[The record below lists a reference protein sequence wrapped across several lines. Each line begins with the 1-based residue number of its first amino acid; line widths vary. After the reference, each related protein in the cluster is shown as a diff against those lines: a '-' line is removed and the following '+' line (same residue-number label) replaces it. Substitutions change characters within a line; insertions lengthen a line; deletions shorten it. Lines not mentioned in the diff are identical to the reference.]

1 MAVVWLEN
9 LLKLQALDLRLR
21 DLEARLQ
28 LLPREMQDMVA
39 KRDAL
44 AASTKAA
51 QDAVRKIELAVKS
64 GESGIEA
71 LQKENLKL
79 QQQSALVKNNKEY
92 QAMLAAVEQNKAKI
106 GELEEKT
113 LILMDE
119 LDAARAKA
127 VKVTGDNRAATAMLK
142 TEFDE
147 LFAFSSEVKK
157 EIAQLKERRPAM
169 AKNINAEV
177 LSRYTALLGGKLQT
191 TPVVALDGESCG
203 NCHLAVTPQTINLL
217 KRGDVG
223 VCDNCQ
229 HFIYDAEACGIE

>member
-1 MAVVWLEN
+1 MAVMWLEN
-9 LLKLQALDLRLR
+9 LLKLQELDLRLR
-21 DLEARLQ
+21 DLETRLQ
-28 LLPREMQDMVA
+28 LLPREMSSMVA

-44 AASTKAA
+44 AAATKAA

-113 LILMDE
+113 LVLMDE
-119 LDAARAKA
+119 LDAARKNAAKVA
-127 VKVTGDNRAATAMLK
+127 RDNAASTAALK
-142 TEFDE
+142 AEFDE

-157 EIAQLKERRPAM
+157 EIAKLKAERPEHLHD
-169 AKNINAEV
+169 IDAET
-177 LSRYTALLGGKLQT
+177 LRRYTMLLGGKNPT
-191 TPVVALDGESCG
+191 TPVVAVENGICG
-203 NCHLAVTPQTINLL
+203 CCHLKVTPQTLNQL
-217 KRGDVG
+217 KKGEVA

-229 HFIYDAEACGIE
+229 HFIYDAAACGIA

>member
-28 LLPREMQDMVA
+28 LLPREMQDMIA

-92 QAMLAAVEQNKAKI
+92 QAMLAAVEQNKVKI

-113 LILMDE
+113 LVLMDE
-119 LDAARAKA
+119 LDAARKNA
-127 VKVTGDNRAATAMLK
+127 VKTANDNSAATSALK
-142 TEFDE
+142 AEFDE
-147 LFAFSSEVKK
+147 LFAFSGDRARS
-157 EIAQLKERRPAM
+157 AFTSSPER
-169 AKNINAEV
+169 
-177 LSRYTALLGGKLQT
+177 L
-191 TPVVALDGESCG
+191 
-203 NCHLAVTPQTINLL
+203 
-217 KRGDVG
+217 
-223 VCDNCQ
+223 
-229 HFIYDAEACGIE
+229 

>member
-1 MAVVWLEN
+1 MAVLLLEN
-9 LLKLQALDLRLR
+9 LLKLQELDLRLR
-21 DLEARLQ
+21 DLETRLQ
-28 LLPREMQDMVA
+28 LLPREMSSMVA

-44 AASTKAA
+44 AAATKAA

-113 LILMDE
+113 LVLMDE
-119 LDAARAKA
+119 LDAARKNAAKVA
-127 VKVTGDNRAATAMLK
+127 RDNAASTSSLK
-142 TEFDE
+142 AEFDE
-147 LFAFSSEVKK
+147 LFAFSGEVKK
-157 EIAQLKERRPAM
+157 EIAKLKAARPEHLRD
-169 AKNINAEV
+169 IDAET
-177 LSRYTALLGGKLQT
+177 LRRYTTLLGGKNPT
-191 TPVVALDGESCG
+191 APVVAVENGICG
-203 NCHLAVTPQTINLL
+203 SCHLKVTPQTLNQL
-217 KRGDVG
+217 KKGEVA

-229 HFIYDAEACGIE
+229 HFVYDAAACGIE

>member
-21 DLEARLQ
+21 DLESRLQ
-28 LLPREMQDMVA
+28 LLPREMQDMIA

-92 QAMLAAVEQNKAKI
+92 QAMLAAVEQNKIKI

-113 LILMDE
+113 LLLMDE
-119 LDAARAKA
+119 LDSARKTA
-127 VKVTGDNRAATAMLK
+127 VKTSNDNAASTAALK
-142 TEFDE
+142 AEFDE
-147 LFAFSSEVKK
+147 LFAFSGEVKK
-157 EIAQLKERRPAM
+157 EIAKLKAERPECLRD
-169 AKNINAEV
+169 IGAET
-177 LSRYTALLGGKLQT
+177 LRQYMTLLGGKKPT
-191 TPVVALDGESCG
+191 TPVVAVENGICG
-203 NCHLAVTPQTINLL
+203 NCFLKLTPQTQNQL
-217 KRGDVG
+217 KKGEVA